1 MFDQSI
7 LFLHPC
13 PSLFNSL
20 SSSPMQ
26 LNVGLIG
33 FGMAGQVLHAPLISS
48 VVGLR
53 LTKVYARRE
62 EQQHILRAKYPDVN
76 IVTDVQDIFNDKQV
90 DLVVIATSNDV
101 HFSLCKAALLA
112 GKHVVVEKPFTN
124 TLEEANELIAIAKS
138 QGKLLSVF
146 HSARWHSD
154 YLTVK
159 DVIASG
165 ELGRLVTM
173 EIRYDRFRN
182 YLRPN
187 AWREDDLPGSG
198 IWFDLG
204 AHLIDQTLQL
214 FGKPQALF
222 ASLRKMR
229 EGVGAVDDFEVLLY
243 YPQIKVSLKGSMLV
257 KEPTPRFAL
266 YGTEGAFVKPGVDP
280 QEAALREGKTPA
292 DLPNWGEEPE
302 EIWGILNTTAEE
314 PENRRKIRSQ
324 KGNYPGY
331 YENVRD
337 AILGKTDLAV
347 TAEQARDVIYLLQLA
362 ERSWD
367 EKRVLSAD

>member
-1 MFDQSI
+1 
-7 LFLHPC
+7 
-13 PSLFNSL
+13 
-20 SSSPMQ
+20 MQ

-48 VVGLR
+48 VTGLK
-53 LTKVYARRE
+53 LYKVYARRS
-62 EQQHILRAKYPDVN
+62 EQQSILRTKYPDAA
-76 IVTDVQDIFNDKQV
+76 IVTDVRDIFNDKQI
-90 DLVVIATSNDV
+90 DLVIIASSNDV
-101 HFSLCKAALLA
+101 HFSLTKAALSA

-124 TLEEANELIAIAKS
+124 TVDEADELIALAKN

-182 YLRPN
+182 YLRPS

-214 FGKPQALF
+214 FGKPHSLF

-229 EGVGAVDDFEVLLY
+229 EGVGAVDDFEVLFY
-243 YPQIKVSLKGSMLV
+243 YPQLKVSLKGSMLI

-266 YGTEGAFVKPGVDP
+266 YGTEGAFIKPGVDP

-314 PENRRKIRSQ
+314 PENRRKIPSQ

-337 AILGKTDLAV
+337 AILKKTELAV

-362 ERSWD
+362 EKSWE
-367 EKRVLSAD
+367 EKRVMLVE

>member
-1 MFDQSI
+1 
-7 LFLHPC
+7 
-13 PSLFNSL
+13 
-20 SSSPMQ
+20 MQ

-48 VVGLR
+48 VTGLR

-62 EQQHILRAKYPDVN
+62 EQQHILRTKYPAVSIVADVE
-76 IVTDVQDIFNDKQV
+76 DIFNDKKI
-90 DLVVIATSNDV
+90 DFVVIATSNDV
-101 HFSLCKAALLA
+101 HFSLSKAALLA
-112 GKHVVVEKPFTN
+112 GKHVVIEKPFTN
-124 TLEEANELIAIAKS
+124 TLEEANELIDVAKS

-159 DVIASG
+159 DVIAGG

-187 AWREDDLPGSG
+187 AWREDNLPGSG

-243 YPQIKVSLKGSMLV
+243 YPQLKVSLKGSMLV

-280 QEAALREGKTPA
+280 QEAALREGKTPTDSA
-292 DLPNWGEEPE
+292 NWGEEPQ
-302 EIWGILNTTAEE
+302 EIWGILNTTTEG
-314 PENRRKIRSQ
+314 PDSRRAIPSQ

-337 AILGKTDLAV
+337 AILGKTELAV
-347 TAEQARDVIYLLQLA
+347 TADQARDVIGLLQLA
-362 ERSWD
+362 EKSWE
-367 EKRVLSAD
+367 EKRVMPVE

>member
-1 MFDQSI
+1 
-7 LFLHPC
+7 
-13 PSLFNSL
+13 
-20 SSSPMQ
+20 MQ

-33 FGMAGQVLHAPLISS
+33 FGMAGEVLHAPLISS
-48 VVGLR
+48 VAGLK
-53 LTKVYARRE
+53 LYKVYARRS
-62 EQQHILRAKYPDVN
+62 EQQSILRARYPAAT
-76 IVTDVQDIFNDKQV
+76 IVTDVQDIFSDSDV

-101 HFSLCKAALLA
+101 HFSLTKAALSA

-124 TLEEANELIAIAKS
+124 TVEEANELIEVAKS

-159 DVIASG
+159 EVIASG
-165 ELGRLVTM
+165 ALGRLVTM

-182 YLRPN
+182 YLRPH

-229 EGVGAVDDFEVLLY
+229 EGVGAVDDFEVLFY
-243 YPQIKVSLKGSMLV
+243 YPQLKVSLKGSMLV

-280 QEAALREGKTPA
+280 QEAALREGKMPA
-292 DLPNWGEEPE
+292 DLPNWGEESE
-302 EIWGILNTTAEE
+302 DIWGILNTTAADGD
-314 PENRRKIRSQ
+314 NRKRIPSK
-324 KGNYPGY
+324 KGNYLGY

-337 AILGKTDLAV
+337 AIFKKTELAV

-362 ERSWD
+362 EKSWD
-367 EKRVLSAD
+367 EKRIMPVE